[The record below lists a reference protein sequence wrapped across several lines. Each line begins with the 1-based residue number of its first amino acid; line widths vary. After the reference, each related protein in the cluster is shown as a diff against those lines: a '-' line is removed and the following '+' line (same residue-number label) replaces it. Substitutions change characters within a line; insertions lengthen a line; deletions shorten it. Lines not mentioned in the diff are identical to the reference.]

1 MNHKFE
7 SSEDY
12 LERILMLQEKRK
24 KNDIRAI
31 DIAKDMSFSKAS
43 VSVALKKLKEQ
54 ELINVEPHT
63 SVITLTDKGYE
74 IANKIYERHKLISKW
89 LLDLGVSEET
99 AARDAC
105 LIEHDLSDE
114 TFAILKKKYFKN
126 RF

>member
-1 MNHKFE
+1 
-7 SSEDY
+7 
-12 LERILMLQEKRK
+12 MLQEKRK
-24 KNDIRAI
+24 KNDIRVI
-31 DIAKDMSFSKAS
+31 YIAKDMSFSKAS

>member
-12 LERILMLQEKRK
+12 LERILMLQEKHK

-89 LLDLGVSEET
+89 LLDLGVSEEI

>member
-89 LLDLGVSEET
+89 LLDLGVSEEI

>member
-12 LERILMLQEKRK
+12 LERILMLQEKHK

-99 AARDAC
+99 ATRDAC